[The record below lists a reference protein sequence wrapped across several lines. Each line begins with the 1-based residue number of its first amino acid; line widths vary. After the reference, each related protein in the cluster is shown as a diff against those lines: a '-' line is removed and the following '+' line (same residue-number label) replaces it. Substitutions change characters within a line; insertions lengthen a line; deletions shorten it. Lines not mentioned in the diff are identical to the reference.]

1 MTLSVDADEETTCGF
16 LYTCIFVTDKSIFVY
31 LATTHNEQHI
41 LIKEYELDRITCV
54 INF

>member
-1 MTLSVDADEETTCGF
+1 MQMKKQHGF

-31 LATTHNEQHI
+31 LATTHNEQHNI

-54 INF
+54 INS